1 MLTGVIAAMLAR
13 DLDPWTAACCGAV
26 AHARA
31 GRAASETLGRDGII
45 AGDVIAALPGVF
57 AREVA

>member
-1 MLTGVIAAMLAR
+1 MLAR